1 MSLGFENKTVA
12 DRAKPFAP
20 MHVAKVMWKSLHL
33 VAMDGEGKIF
43 DPSPRYPVYYGHD
56 RLDHPHF
63 TKVFWVMGIWRDTN
77 LAAAA

>member
-1 MSLGFENKTVA
+1 M
-12 DRAKPFAP
+12 
-20 MHVAKVMWKSLHL
+20 MMWKSPHF

-43 DPSPRYPVYYGHD
+43 DPSPRYPGYYGHD

-77 LAAAA
+77 LAALGRLISNFDNGLDARGGSGA